1 MSEPLAAEEASS
13 STMSAAEQTELAPKD
28 EQAAS
33 PFPMAPET
41 PACLV
46 LGMAGSG
53 KTTLVDALSG
63 WLEDE
68 EDIELPSD
76 EADGA
81 GNGEASRENDA
92 ADADKKP
99 GPTGAYVVNLD
110 PAVHSL
116 PYEPNVDIRDTL
128 VFKDVMKEY
137 SLGPNGAI
145 ITSLNLY
152 ATKFDQVLSLIE
164 KRAPEV
170 LAVLFDTPGQIETFT
185 WSASGRIITEALAVT
200 MPTVV
205 LFVVDTE
212 RSKSAMTFVSNMLYA
227 CSIMYKTMV
236 PMVIVF
242 NKIDVTSCKFAQAWM
257 EDFDAFDAALKEENF
272 VGTLARSMA
281 MALEEFYKNMRSVGV
296 SAYTGE
302 GMAELADAIRDAAE
316 EYEREYKPAMEERKR
331 IKAEAESE
339 RVQEQV
345 DNFSK
350 DRDSEPDTKWA
361 PRNVD
366 KDKDDSSAEEEDEDV
381 PAGDSVHDVRLRKLK
396 GEDIDDKEEK
406 EAYEDFV
413 RYLDALNIKKKG

>member
-1 MSEPLAAEEASS
+1 MAEPHAAAVASS
-13 STMSAAEQTELAPKD
+13 SIISAAEQPELGPGD
-28 EQAAS
+28 EQPVS

-53 KTTLVDALSG
+53 KTTLVDALAG

-68 EDIELPSD
+68 EDIQIPPDQAD
-76 EADGA
+76 EAGDT
-81 GNGEASRENDA
+81 EASGEKGA
-92 ADADKKP
+92 AGADIQS
-99 GPTGAYVVNLD
+99 GPSGAYVVNLD
-110 PAVHSL
+110 PAVLSL

-170 LAVLFDTPGQIETFT
+170 RAVLFDTPGQIETFT

-212 RSKSAMTFVSNMLYA
+212 RSQSAMTFVSNMLYA
-227 CSIMYKTMV
+227 CSIMYRTML

-302 GMAELADAIRDAAE
+302 GMFGLTDAIRDAAE
-316 EYEREYKPAMEERKR
+316 EYEREYKPALEERKR
-331 IKAEAESE
+331 TKAEAENE

-345 DNFSK
+345 ENFRE
-350 DRDSEPDTKWA
+350 DRASEPDTKRT
-361 PRNVD
+361 PRDVD
-366 KDKDDSSAEEEDEDV
+366 KNNSNGEEEDEDV
-381 PAGDSVHDVRLRKLK
+381 PAEDGVHDVRLRKLK
-396 GEDIDDKEEK
+396 GEDIDDQEEK
-406 EAYEDFV
+406 EAYENFV
-413 RYLDALNIKKKG
+413 GYLDALNIKKKG